1 MPRPNQL
8 DEQRQRLLPIV
19 CRAFSEFGYRRTT
32 TAELARRCEVRENI
46 LYRLWPDKKAM
57 YLAAVDSIYAE
68 RLTLWDQ
75 LATERPDNADISELL
90 LSYEAE
96 HQGESGLHKV
106 LFDALG
112 EAHDPDVREM
122 LVSVYR
128 RFHAALQRHIEE
140 SRPRSQSKSS
150 SQLPVEMTV
159 WGLIGLATVSNII
172 RELDLLPVK
181 EREKMFLSVGNA
193 LLSADVGSSA

>member
-1 MPRPNQL
+1 MPRPSQL

-19 CRAFSEFGYRRTT
+19 CKAFSEFGYRRTT
-32 TAELARRCEVRENI
+32 TAELARRCQVRENI

-75 LATERPDNADISELL
+75 LATEPRDDADISELL

-96 HQGESGLHKV
+96 HQGESGLHKI

-112 EAHDPDVREM
+112 EADDPEVREM
-122 LVSVYR
+122 VISVYR

-140 SRPRSQSKSS
+140 SRPQSNMSLR
-150 SQLPVEMTV
+150 LPIGMTV

-172 RELDLLPVK
+172 RELDLLPVE
-181 EREKMFLSVGNA
+181 EREEMFLRVGKA
-193 LLSADVGSSA
+193 LLSADVGSSV